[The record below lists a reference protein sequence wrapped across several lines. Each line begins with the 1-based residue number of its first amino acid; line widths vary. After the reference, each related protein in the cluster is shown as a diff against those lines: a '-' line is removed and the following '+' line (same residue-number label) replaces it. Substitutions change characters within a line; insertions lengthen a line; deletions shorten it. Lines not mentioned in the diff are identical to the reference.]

1 MLYVENLRW
10 VGPWVLLSSL
20 RREGKA
26 EAEAEAALLTEDT
39 CEAPA
44 ETHVIFLRRHSAVPP
59 ALSLDSLGMKLGLDS
74 GPQNTCREV
83 DQPPGHGPGC
93 G

>member
-1 MLYVENLRW
+1 MLYVEDLRW

-20 RREGKA
+20 RREG
-26 EAEAEAALLTEDT
+26 EAEAALLVEDAR
-39 CEAPA
+39 EAPS
-44 ETHVIFLRRHSAVPP
+44 ETHVLFLRRHSAVPP
-59 ALSLDSLGMKLGLDS
+59 ALSLDSLGMKLGLGS